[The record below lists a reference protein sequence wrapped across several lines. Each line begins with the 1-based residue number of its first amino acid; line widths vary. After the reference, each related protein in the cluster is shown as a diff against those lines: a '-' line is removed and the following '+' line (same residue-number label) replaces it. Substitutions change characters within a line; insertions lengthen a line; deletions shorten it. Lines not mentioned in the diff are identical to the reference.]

1 MERLVETTTV
11 GDRLLI
17 LFIIISSIV
26 SIFFILQS
34 STESM
39 EKYAVVQVGGIEIAE
54 IPVNIKNQSKTYK
67 FEYGENVGVLETSN
81 GRIRMLPM
89 DMDACPEGICSDTGW
104 IEHSYQSIV
113 CLPNKIVVT
122 IENKENNDDLDMITR
137 KLEVIL
143 YDQS

>member
-1 MERLVETTTV
+1 MERFVETTTV
-11 GDRLLI
+11 ADRLLI

-26 SIFFILQS
+26 SIFYILQS
-34 STESM
+34 STDNI
-39 EKYAVVQVGGIEIAE
+39 EKYALVHVEGIEIAE
-54 IPVNIKNQSKTYK
+54 IPVNIEKQSKTYK

-89 DMDACPEGICSDTGW
+89 NEDVCPEGICSDTGW
-104 IEHSYQSIV
+104 IEDSYQTIV

-122 IENKENNDDLDMITR
+122 IETKENDDLDMITR
-137 KLEVIL
+137 KQEVIL